1 MSEELK
7 YGVCRICGC
16 TDDNP
21 CNNPEVGNC
30 WWADETHTI
39 CSHCADE
46 RIANDPM
53 TKHCINS
60 EEDAIGEDDEF
71 QMQQEYEEL
80 YDLIL
85 SGDIGWD
92 YSQLDRLLEL
102 HLKLNQE

>member
-16 TDDNP
+16 TDNNP

-39 CSHCADE
+39 CSHCADKKLAE
-46 RIANDPM
+46 DPM

-60 EEDAIGEDDEF
+60 NTEEDDEDVELY
-71 QMQQEYEEL
+71 MQQEYEEL
-80 YDLIL
+80 YDKIL
-85 SGDIGWD
+85 SGDLGWD
-92 YSQLDRLLEL
+92 ASDLDRLLEL
-102 HLKLNQE
+102 HSILK